1 MSDDKIIL
9 ANNNAIK
16 LFGINPRE
24 LERYRLKDFFADSD
38 NRQLL
43 NERLE
48 QEREVQDF
56 EILVKTP
63 ISNTPFWLLASAN
76 VIDYNYDVVLYSAY
90 QDITSRKTV
99 KPCLKTR
106 PPEILSLLYI
116 IVVILKMKCL
126 S

>member
-9 ANNNAIK
+9 ANNNAVK
-16 LFGINPRE
+16 LFGINPQE

-90 QDITSRKTV
+90 QDITSRKNRET
-99 KPCLKTR
+99 
-106 PPEILSLLYI
+106 LL
-116 IVVILKMKCL
+116 
-126 S
+126 